1 MAVHVGQLEFVFEVR
16 HRTQATQEHIGVL
29 LLGEMR
35 QQCRKAHYFHIR
47 QVLGDLLRQLH
58 TLFQGKQRVFLGAG
72 RDRDDHMVE
81 QARGAFDQIAMAF
94 GNRVEGTWVQ
104 HSVHRVVLAESVGE
118 PDGIAALP
126 VGQVDLCR

>member
-1 MAVHVGQLEFVFEVR
+1 MS
-16 HRTQATQEHIGVL
+16 
-29 LLGEMR
+29 
-35 QQCRKAHYFHIR
+35 KAHYFDIW

-58 TLFQGKQRVFLGAG
+58 TLFRETAGFLGAG